1 MKAFTLLIFSII
13 WFIVGAIRI
22 VMSSRHIL
30 HWIDKDL
37 DNMELDEISFVN
49 ANTGIIYTVLSTIL
63 IFLAFIA

>member
-22 VMSSRHIL
+22 IMSSRHIL

-49 ANTGIIYTVLSTIL
+49 ANTGILYTVLSTIL